1 MKILSRLMK
10 TSNWLVA
17 IAAGVFG
24 FMWFADRI
32 DLGTIST
39 WAYQINN
46 DNPSMRTI
54 LILLAG
60 YLVVFNLAYVL
71 GNIFRRKYASIIK
84 VTVPEGDLTIDV
96 SAIEDSLRRAV
107 KKLPEIAEARVHLYK
122 ERKGEKPIR
131 ICTTFSAWEDANI
144 KELTDKIQ
152 GSIKMRFQEIL
163 DVKEPPVFTTILSDI
178 VADKDSRRTESKKR
192 AKERDMAAQRMFYG
206 PEYPVD

>member
-10 TSNWLVA
+10 TSNWIVA
-17 IAAGVFG
+17 VAAGVFG
-24 FMWFADRI
+24 FLWFADRI
-32 DLGTIST
+32 NLGMISQ
-39 WAYQINN
+39 WAAEINR
-46 DNPSMRTI
+46 DSPSMRTI
-54 LILLAG
+54 LTLLAG
-60 YLVVFNLAYVL
+60 YLVVFNFAYVL
-71 GNIFRRKYASIIK
+71 GNIFGRRYASIIK

-122 ERKGEKPIR
+122 ERKGEQPIR

-152 GSIKMRFQEIL
+152 SAIKIRFQEIL
-163 DVKEPPVFTTILSDI
+163 DVKAPPVFTTLLSDI
-178 VADKDSRRTESKKR
+178 VVDKDSRKSESKKR
-192 AKERDMAAQRMFYG
+192 AKERELAAQRVFYG